1 MDSLDSHLKSLVAS
15 TDFSRRGFVMTS
27 LASGFA
33 LAVQPVMAQTVIS
46 TDTNGLEAGEVQIP
60 VAGGS
65 LPAYRAMPNA
75 GGPFPF
81 ILVNAE
87 IFGVHEHIKDICRRL
102 GKLGYMAIA
111 PDVFARLG
119 DITKAPDVQTA
130 SREFVAK
137 TPDAQEMSDLD
148 AAVAWA
154 KGTGKADINRLG
166 VTGFCRGGRTV
177 WLYAAHNPNVKAAV
191 AWYGPLAFPVSEI
204 KPKNAI
210 DVVAGL
216 KAPVLGLYGG
226 ADPGIPVEQIE
237 KLKAALAA
245 AKKPSEIVIYPDT
258 PHAFN
263 ADYRPS
269 YRPEAA
275 KDGWNRMLAWFKKY
289 GVA

>member
-1 MDSLDSHLKSLVAS
+1 MDGLQTTLQGLLPKA
-15 TDFSRRGFVMTS
+15 DFSRRDFVMTG
-27 LASGFA
+27 LTTGFA
-33 LAVQPVMAQTVIS
+33 LSVQPVMAQTVIT
-46 TDTNGLEAGEVQIP
+46 TDANGLEAGEVQIP

-75 GGPFPF
+75 GGPFPV

-87 IFGVHEHIKDICRRL
+87 IFGVHEHIKDVCRRL

-111 PDVFARLG
+111 PEVFARLG
-119 DITKAPDVQTA
+119 DISKAPDGQTA
-130 SREFVAK
+130 MRDFVGK

-148 AAVAWA
+148 ATVAWA
-154 KGTGKADINRLG
+154 KGTGKADANRLG
-166 VTGFCRGGRTV
+166 ITGFCRGGRTV
-177 WLYAAHNPNVKAAV
+177 WLYAAHNPDVKAAV
-191 AWYGPLAFPVSEI
+191 AWYGPLAFPVNELH
-204 KPKNAI
+204 PKNAI
-210 DVVAGL
+210 DVAADL

-226 ADPGIPVEQIE
+226 ADPGIPVEQLE

-245 AKKPSEIVIYPDT
+245 AKQPSEIVIYPDT
-258 PHAFN
+258 GHAFN

-275 KDGWNRMLAWFKKY
+275 KDGWNRMLAWFKKN

>member
-289 GVA
+289 GAA